1 MINQGSGAGTQSSV
15 CYHLRTLKFFKE
27 DMATVKD
34 YSVEEKLTALVHL
47 QKVDSKLDEIRILKG
62 ELPMEVA
69 DLEDEIQGLHA
80 RQMRVEEEINGITDF
95 IEQKKAAIKESQEL
109 IKKYE
114 KQSENVKNNREFEA
128 INKETEMQQLEAKLA
143 EKHIKDANEE
153 IAEKAVALE
162 RAKKA
167 IASKETVLNG
177 KKGELEKIISATEK
191 EEQQYQKEAEEA
203 RSHVDPRLLAS
214 YEKIRKNY
222 RNGLAVVPVER
233 DACGGC
239 FYSIPPQK
247 QSEIKQR
254 KKVIVCENC
263 GRVLVDSDLVDS
275 VDIK

>member
-1 MINQGSGAGTQSSV
+1 
-15 CYHLRTLKFFKE
+15 
-27 DMATVKD
+27 MATVKE
-34 YSVEEKLTALVHL
+34 YSVEEKLSSLVKL
-47 QKVDSKLDEIRILKG
+47 QKIDSKLDEIRILKG

-80 RQMRVEEEINGITDF
+80 RQLRIEEEINGITEF
-95 IEQKKAAIKESQEL
+95 IEQKKEAIKEAQAL
-109 IKKYE
+109 VKKYE

-128 INKETEMQQLEAKLA
+128 INKEIEMQQLEVKLC

-167 IASKETVLNG
+167 IANKEGVLNS
-177 KKGELEKIISATEK
+177 KKGELEKIIAATEK
-191 EEQQYQKEAEEA
+191 EETNFNKEAGEA

-214 YEKIRKNY
+214 YEKIRNNY
-222 RNGLAVVPVER
+222 RHGLAVVPVER

-254 KKVIVCENC
+254 KKIMVCENC
-263 GRVLVDSDLVDS
+263 GRILVDAELNDAVE
-275 VDIK
+275 VK

>member
-1 MINQGSGAGTQSSV
+1 
-15 CYHLRTLKFFKE
+15 
-27 DMATVKD
+27 MATVKE
-34 YSVEEKLTALVHL
+34 YSVEEKLSSLVKL
-47 QKVDSKLDEIRILKG
+47 QKIESKLDEIRILKG

-80 RQMRVEEEINGITDF
+80 RQLRIEEEINGITEF
-95 IEQKKAAIKESQEL
+95 IEPKKEAIKEAQAL

-128 INKETEMQQLEAKLA
+128 INKEIEMQQLEVKLC

-153 IAEKAVALE
+153 IAEKAVSLE

-167 IASKETVLNG
+167 IATKEGVLNS
-177 KKGELEKIISATEK
+177 KKAELEKISSATEK
-191 EEQQYQKEAEEA
+191 EEANFSKEASEA

-214 YEKIRKNY
+214 FEKIRNNY

-254 KKVIVCENC
+254 KKIMVCENC
-263 GRVLVDSDLVDS
+263 GRILVDSDLNDAVE
-275 VDIK
+275 VK